1 MESGHYALLNPKTYD
16 LSAVHNRIWKP
27 DGSWLDLKIIFKKYE
42 KYRWQTYPK
51 VTEYFLEDQLFKR
64 VSVSSVRT
72 ISRLPIKRLK
82 ELAKKLRH
90 KQIATLKYDYAL

>member
-1 MESGHYALLNPKTYD
+1 
-16 LSAVHNRIWKP
+16 
-27 DGSWLDLKIIFKKYE
+27 
-42 KYRWQTYPK
+42 
-51 VTEYFLEDQLFKR
+51 LFKR